1 MELDY
6 KAIGK
11 RIKIARIKADLTQE
25 RLAELIDISPTHLSN
40 IETGTTRVSLNTII
54 SIANA
59 LSVTGD
65 DLLCDNIIMSKVQF
79 EKDIALLLED
89 CDEYEIRIIKDNDRF
104 FEGYPAPGR
113 KPPHS
118 RQKNILNQQRHHK
131 TSLYSQRLFLWE
143 PAM

>member
-25 RLAELIDISPTHLSN
+25 RLAERINISPTHLSN
-40 IETGTTRVSLNTII
+40 IETGTTRVSLSTMI

-59 LSVTGD
+59 LSVTSD
-65 DLLCDNIIMSKVQF
+65 DLLCDSIVKAKAQF

-89 CDEYEIRIIKDNDRF
+89 CDEYEIRIVKDMIASLKESLRRDAGLR
-104 FEGYPAPGR
+104 AAGR
-113 KPPHS
+113 
-118 RQKNILNQQRHHK
+118 NA
-131 TSLYSQRLFLWE
+131 E
-143 PAM
+143 

>member
-25 RLAELIDISPTHLSN
+25 RLAERINISPTHLSN
-40 IETGTTRVSLNTII
+40 IETGTTRVSLSTMI

-59 LSVTGD
+59 LSVTSD
-65 DLLCDNIIMSKVQF
+65 DLLCDSIVMAKAQF

-89 CDEYEIRIIKDNDRF
+89 CDEYEIRIVKDMIASLKESLRRDAGLRA
-104 FEGYPAPGR
+104 GGR
-113 KPPHS
+113 
-118 RQKNILNQQRHHK
+118 NA
-131 TSLYSQRLFLWE
+131 E
-143 PAM
+143 

>member
-25 RLAELIDISPTHLSN
+25 RLAERIGISPTHLSN
-40 IETGTTRVSLNTII
+40 IETGTTRVSLSTII

-65 DLLCDNIIMSKVQF
+65 DLLCDNIIMAKAPF
-79 EKDIALLLED
+79 EKDIAALLED
-89 CDEYEIRIIKDNDRF
+89 YDEYEIRIVKDMVSSLKDSLR
-104 FEGYPAPGR
+104 R
-113 KPPHS
+113 DSKL
-118 RQKNILNQQRHHK
+118 RQAVSGK
-131 TSLYSQRLFLWE
+131 TE
-143 PAM
+143 